1 MSTRSSFLLLGFFSR
16 SAYAAECTADDLSEL
31 TSQFDSFQECTLEA
45 EENSVEEY
53 CADESCKNKI
63 LMLSNSEYPDC
74 TSAADGQQVDA
85 VLGPRVDE
93 LLFVY
98 NNACNTTM
106 ERSVV
111 TSESGNMEES
121 TEDNN
126 SPASTGAHAY
136 SAAHYMIAMLVP
148 MALLCL

>member
-45 EENSVEEY
+45 EDVEEY
-53 CADESCKNKI
+53 CADESCQNKI

-93 LLFVY
+93 LLVVY

-126 SPASTGAHAY
+126 SSSGAHAY
-136 SAAHYMIAMLVP
+136 SAAHYMIAMLEP